1 MSLDHSMEKMETDA
15 ASLPIHEDLFT
26 LTHTKTVA
34 SLASLLSLFF
44 AFFTTKNWTW
54 LAVCIS
60 QMITTSFC
68 VASLSQVEVCISCC
82 FLQIVNIP
90 GFLTMIGEQFSHTQ
104 QKRKLFSVCYARGD
118 TPTWP
123 ASFLQVRGTCSEFH
137 CYLLHTRTFR
147 NVTELPCSPQSPRG
161 ISVLNNAVV

>member
-1 MSLDHSMEKMETDA
+1 METDA
-15 ASLPIHEDLFT
+15 ASLPIHEDLFI
-26 LTHTKTVA
+26 LTPTKTVA

-60 QMITTSFC
+60 QMLTTSFC
-68 VASLSQVEVCISCC
+68 VASLSQVVRTLYQLLLLTNSKHPWFSHHDWWTIFAHPTEA
-82 FLQIVNIP
+82 QIVFS
-90 GFLTMIGEQFSHTQ
+90 FLR
-104 QKRKLFSVCYARGD
+104 KRWHSWL
-118 TPTWP
+118 
-123 ASFLQVRGTCSEFH
+123 ASFLQVRGTCSEFP

-147 NVTELPCSPQSPRG
+147 NVTELPRSPQSPRG